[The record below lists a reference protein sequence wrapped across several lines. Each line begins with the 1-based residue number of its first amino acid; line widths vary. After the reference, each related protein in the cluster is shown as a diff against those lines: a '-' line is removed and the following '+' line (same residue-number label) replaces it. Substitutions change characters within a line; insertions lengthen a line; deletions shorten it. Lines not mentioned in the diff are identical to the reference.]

1 MMLEA
6 YNMKKNGFLLRMIPG
21 TTLIMAGLL
30 LSVQGYDAFFLAIA
44 GMVAMG
50 VVLLRRW
57 RAGDQPEKDERTNK
71 LGAFSLAYSYLVS
84 LILALVLFIAIY
96 LGMVALDAVAA
107 LQIIIYVMTGSA
119 IAFMLIFSRRGDV
132 GVS

>member
-6 YNMKKNGFLLRMIPG
+6 YNMKKNRFLIRMIPG

-30 LSVQGYDAFFLAIA
+30 LSLLGYDAFFLAIA
-44 GMVAMG
+44 GMVAIG

-57 RAGDQPEKDERTNK
+57 SAGDQPEKDERTNK

-84 LILALVLFIAIY
+84 LILALVLFITVY
-96 LGMVALDAVAA
+96 LGMVDLNTVAA
-107 LQIIIYVMTGSA
+107 LQIIIYIMTGSA

>member
-1 MMLEA
+1 MLEA
-6 YNMKKNGFLLRMIPG
+6 DNMKKNRFLLRMIPG
-21 TTLIMAGLL
+21 TTLIMVGLL
-30 LSVQGYDAFFLAIA
+30 LSFLGYDAFFLAIA
-44 GMVAMG
+44 GIVAIG
-50 VVLLRRW
+50 VVLLSRW

-84 LILALVLFIAIY
+84 LILALVLFIAVY
-96 LGMVALDAVAA
+96 LEMIDLNTVAA

>member
-1 MMLEA
+1 MLEA
-6 YNMKKNGFLLRMIPG
+6 YNMKKNRFLIRMIPG

-30 LSVQGYDAFFLAIA
+30 LSLLGYDAFFLAIA
-44 GMVAMG
+44 GMVAIG

-57 RAGDQPEKDERTNK
+57 SAGDQPEKDERTNK

-84 LILALVLFIAIY
+84 LILALVLFITVY
-96 LGMVALDAVAA
+96 LGMVDLNTVAA
-107 LQIIIYVMTGSA
+107 LQIIIYIMTGSA

>member
-1 MMLEA
+1 
-6 YNMKKNGFLLRMIPG
+6 MKKSRFLLKMIPG

-30 LSVQGYDAFFLAIA
+30 LSLLGYDAFFLAIA
-44 GMVAMG
+44 GMVAIG

-71 LGAFSLAYSYLVS
+71 LDAFSLAYSYLVS
-84 LILALVLFIAIY
+84 LILALVLFIAVY
-96 LGMVALDAVAA
+96 LGMVDLNAVIA

-119 IAFMLIFSRRGDV
+119 IAFMVIFSRRGDV
-132 GVS
+132 GGS

>member
-1 MMLEA
+1 MLEA
-6 YNMKKNGFLLRMIPG
+6 YNMKKNRFLIRMIPG

-30 LSVQGYDAFFLAIA
+30 LSLLGYDAFFLAIA
-44 GMVAMG
+44 GMVAIG

-84 LILALVLFIAIY
+84 LILALVLFITVY
-96 LGMVALDAVAA
+96 LGMVDLNTVAA
-107 LQIIIYVMTGSA
+107 LQIIIYIMTGSA
-119 IAFMLIFSRRGDV
+119 IAFMLIFSRRADV
-132 GVS
+132 GGS

>member
-1 MMLEA
+1 MLEA

>member
-6 YNMKKNGFLLRMIPG
+6 YNMKKNRFLLKMIPG

-44 GMVAMG
+44 GMVAIG

-57 RAGDQPEKDERTNK
+57 RAGNQPEKDERTNK

-84 LILALVLFIAIY
+84 LIIAMVLFIAVY
-96 LGMVALDAVAA
+96 LEMVDLNTVAA
-107 LQIIIYVMTGSA
+107 LKIIIYAMTGSA
-119 IAFMLIFSRRGDV
+119 IAFMLIVGRRGDV